1 MSRSPVLYENC
12 LYFMWSVLCRAS
24 VKIKL
29 FFVVSDLLTVCED
42 KLLNIGKGKR
52 NIASLR
58 TILIKGEVATSP
70 C

>member
-1 MSRSPVLYENC
+1 
-12 LYFMWSVLCRAS
+12 

-58 TILIKGEVATSP
+58 TILIKGEVVATSP
-70 C
+70 W